1 MPQAFLGKWTGTV
14 SGGAGAFDLVFTIKS
29 GKGAEEVVDAI
40 STAQGSG
47 NRCESIGRMVNG
59 VENELTFA
67 FRVTGGTGCDDGGKL
82 ATVGLRGDGSVNYS
96 SDRPGGRLTGM
107 LQKS

>member
-1 MPQAFLGKWTGTV
+1 MV
-14 SGGAGAFDLVFTIKS
+14 SSGAGAFDLVFTIKS
-29 GKGAEEVVDAI
+29 GKGAEEVVDAVT
-40 STAQGSG
+40 TAHESG

-67 FRVTGGTGCDDGGKL
+67 FRVTAGTGCDDGGKL
-82 ATVGLRGDGSVNYS
+82 ATVGLRADGAASYS
-96 SDRPGGRLTGM
+96 SERPGGTLTGT